1 MVKTETNFEDF
12 NWNSIDFI
20 LVGPMPPFP
29 AMNDETVD
37 VEKLSKAVTAMIPKT
52 HPGAAAYGL
61 FTDVLD
67 AVRFLLS
74 YQNI

>member
-1 MVKTETNFEDF
+1 
-12 NWNSIDFI
+12 
-20 LVGPMPPFP
+20 MPPFP
-29 AMNDETVD
+29 EMNDETVD
-37 VEKLSKAVTAMIPKT
+37 VEKLSKVVTAMIPKT

-67 AVRFLLS
+67 AVSFLLS